1 MIVSVERLGD
11 VDFIITGTLFDR
23 FPGGVPLGNCRAT
36 LTTESRFISM
46 EKVLPVRNPPDQPS
60 GRVPSVSSISS
71 GTFPE
76 LCKKILASPSLPK
89 DIENPSSAR
98 MSRVVIS
105 FTSRTV
111 ALVTILSSK
120 VVLTVTVF
128 LSPFTEARGTIV
140 LIIILDSELGSISVC
155 IVVTSPNGGSSSYR

>member
-1 MIVSVERLGD
+1 MTISVERLGD
-11 VDFIITGTLFDR
+11 VDCIITGTLFDR
-23 FPGGVPLGNCRAT
+23 DPEGVPLGNCSAI
-36 LTTESRFISM
+36 LTTESRFMSM

-60 GRVPSVSSISS
+60 GRVPSVSSINS

-76 LCKKILASPSLPK
+76 LCKKILAFPSLPK
-89 DIENPSSAR
+89 DIENPSSACI
-98 MSRVVIS
+98 SRVVIS

-140 LIIILDSELGSISVC
+140 LIIILDSEPGSISVC